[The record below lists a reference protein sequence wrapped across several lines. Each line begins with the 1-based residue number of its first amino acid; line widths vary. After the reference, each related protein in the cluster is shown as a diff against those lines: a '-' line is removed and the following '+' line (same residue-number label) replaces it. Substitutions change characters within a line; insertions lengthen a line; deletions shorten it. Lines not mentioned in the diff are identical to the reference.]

1 MTIASEPGLSSPK
14 KLGKRFK
21 LVRRLW
27 SDQESHV
34 FEVFD
39 RSKERSLALRLLAW
53 TEEQRAIA
61 RFKQEF
67 RVLSE
72 LRHPNIASVHDFEVI
87 QGDCYFFTME
97 LCPGRF
103 LHNFFQ
109 PCDFKRL
116 IQVFW
121 EVCQTL
127 DFIHSRGIILGSL
140 TPHSILVD
148 DTPAAEGQPPGN
160 DFALRFV
167 TLGLETEL
175 RLETA
180 AAVPDWLHY
189 MPPEAAVGR
198 SLDLRAN
205 LYSLGVILYEL
216 MTGFRPFEADTA
228 VELMKQHLRHTPS
241 PPRQFRPDVPLE
253 LENIV
258 LRLLEKRPS
267 RRYQTAHE
275 LAMALGE
282 AGSYITSEQAR
293 PFKSNFIFSSEFIG
307 RQKEFN
313 RLKSA
318 YRSSRAGRGGL
329 VLITG
334 EAGIGKTRLVQEFKL
349 FLQLEGEVVLH
360 TRSFD
365 RARGPYQEIN
375 ELVGQLLLRFE
386 KTQSGLVEHYRSEGL
401 APLAAAAR
409 PEADG
414 PAPATRRQVLEALM
428 DVFLEFATA
437 QPFVM
442 ILDDLHLADE
452 ETIEFLI
459 GLSARVQRHP
469 ILLVLVF
476 EALGA
481 EAAHPLHRLIEAA
494 HGAMLVEPMELPR
507 MSKDETGQLLQSVL
521 GIPYQPPRLTK
532 LIHQETEGNP
542 FFVEEVIKYLV
553 DEGIIERRGLDWDLT
568 LPDISLLKI
577 PSSIVEAISRRLAAL
592 DPLELELLK
601 IMAVFGQSI
610 DLGMLSEV
618 SGYDP
623 GRLQSALLELQSR
636 QLVTLQE
643 VSGSSRYH
651 FAHAKIGEVLY
662 QQMDPML
669 RRLLHVRFAES
680 LIARHGESD
689 PSLYGAIAHHCLE
702 GRLTEKA
709 ISWALRAARTAAG
722 LFAFQS
728 AIQNYERT
736 IEEIQAQSRDAHRA
750 DYQAALEEVGD
761 LYAQGGDN
769 QKAIRRYAQ
778 LLQEPLELVHR
789 SEVERKVGR
798 CHLME
803 SNLEL
808 ALRHYRLCLGEL
820 EKAGEIRQL
829 ALLYTEIGRAEVL
842 RGQIHEA
849 LESCVYALQLLSDTP
864 EAREIGELGIVTAFC
879 HVELGQGH
887 KAVEYV
893 RESLRLFEKHDNL
906 LAIGKALA
914 NFGLAYDVL
923 GQSGPAVE
931 YFEKAQRLFERLS
944 YRFGLAAVDTALGAT
959 LYRLTA
965 DWTRAAQLLEKG
977 SSMSKAIGDR
987 HGVHA
992 AEIQL
997 ACLDF
1002 DRGRAAEARKRLDAV
1017 LAEMEGVSGPSA
1029 SIAHVRLTQ
1038 GYGHLRRGEW
1048 AAAMTELGKALS
1060 TYSASGLEMSACRCR
1075 LLLAEVSLL
1084 SGQPDDAARLL
1095 DEVQPELEARQNLRE
1110 LIGALRLRGLTELS
1124 GARPGAG
1131 LETLRRAERLA
1142 KELGC
1147 EPELGKVYVSLSL
1160 YHSQTHDPRAAVEAL
1175 KKAEHIYKNLGAAG
1189 LLEEV
1194 ERRFTL
1200 LQEETAAQLR
1210 RPEDPSQE
1218 IVQLYRIS
1226 QLLSPILD
1234 FKLLTTRLL
1243 ELAVES
1249 VGADRGLLIFAA
1261 GADGRLEVVAS
1272 HGYEEEELEA
1282 FSQSI
1287 VRRVLAE
1294 GRGLLST
1301 EATEDPRFE
1310 AALSI
1315 EVLEVSSV
1323 LCVPLRAGEKDAAV
1337 LYLTSTTSARV
1348 FSERD
1353 LSFLSAVANH
1363 ASVALKN
1370 VGLYERYKSI
1380 MEGID
1385 VGVVVQDRA
1394 SKVKDFSREA
1404 EKILGIKDAEILGQ
1418 GAEAAFRQWTDSDL
1432 GTVLAETLARGEP
1445 VHRELAFR
1453 RRGELGG
1460 RWLDV
1465 TTSLLRDGYGE
1476 CIGAT
1481 AVFEEITDVKRLQAE
1496 LELQRRL
1503 SAMGQLAAKVAHKM
1517 KNLLSGIKI
1526 LAQGLRREC
1535 REETSEAEYVDE
1547 ILAEVANAESTIY
1560 EQLNVSRGSAEEEQ
1574 VSPAELLEEVIESC
1588 KGRLEEQ
1595 GLRVEAEIGPGV
1607 PALWCSRK
1615 QMADCLRAVLLNAIE
1630 ASKRGGVIHVRCRT
1644 EEAPGPSTAVR
1655 GHVLIEVEDHGSGI
1669 APEHLGRIFD
1679 PFFTTKPGA
1688 AGVGLWLFHR
1698 AVESLRGRVQVQSEP
1713 GRGTTIRCLLPVPG
1727 EGRWEQLVQT
1737 PVTEE

>member
-1 MTIASEPGLSSPK
+1 MTQAPEQSLASPK
-14 KLGKRFK
+14 KLSKRFR
-21 LVRRLW
+21 LLRRLW

-34 FEVFD
+34 FEVLD
-39 RSKERSLALRLLAW
+39 RSKDRRLALRLLSW

-72 LRHPNIASVHDFEVI
+72 LRHPDLVTVHDFEVI
-87 QGDCYFFTME
+87 PGDCYFFTMD

-103 LHNFFQ
+103 LHNAFQ

-116 IQVFW
+116 VQVSW
-121 EVCQTL
+121 QICQTL
-127 DFIHSRGIILGSL
+127 DFIHSRGILLGSL
-140 TPHSILVD
+140 TPHSILLD
-148 DTPAAEGQPPGN
+148 EAPSESPQAGA
-160 DFALRFV
+160 DFSIRFV

-175 RLETA
+175 RLDRAE
-180 AAVPDWLHY
+180 VPDWLHY
-189 MPPEAAVGR
+189 LPPEAAVGR
-198 SLDLRAN
+198 TLDPRAN
-205 LYSLGVILYEL
+205 LYSLGVVLYEL
-216 MTGFRPFEADTA
+216 MTGFRPFEADSP
-228 VELMKQHLRHTPS
+228 VELMKQHLRHSPTPL
-241 PPRQFRPDVPLE
+241 RQLRPDVPLE

-275 LAMALGE
+275 LALALGE
-282 AGSYITSEQAR
+282 AGSYIASEQTR
-293 PFKSNFIFSSEFIG
+293 PFKTNFIYSSEFIG

-318 YRSSRAGRGGL
+318 YRSARGGRGGL
-329 VLITG
+329 ALVTG

-360 TRSFD
+360 TRSFE
-365 RARGPYQEIN
+365 RARAPYQEIN

-409 PEADG
+409 PEGEG
-414 PAPATRRQVLEALM
+414 PAPATRRQILEALTE
-428 DVFLEFATA
+428 VFLEFATT

-442 ILDDLHLADE
+442 ILDDLHLADK
-452 ETIEFLI
+452 ETIEFLS
-459 GLSARVQRHP
+459 GLSGRLQHHP

-476 EALGA
+476 EALRT
-481 EAAHPLHRLIEAA
+481 EAAHPLNR
-494 HGAMLVEPMELPR
+494 LVESARGALLAEPLELPR
-507 MSKDETGQLLQSVL
+507 LSKDETGQLLQSIL

-542 FFVEEVIKYLV
+542 FFVEEVVKYLV
-553 DEGIIERRGLDWDLT
+553 DEGIIERRGQDWDLM

-577 PSSIVEAISRRLAAL
+577 PGSIVDAISRRLAAL
-592 DPLELELLK
+592 EPLELELLK
-601 IMAVFGQSI
+601 ILAVFGQSI
-610 DLGMLSEV
+610 DLAMLSEV

-623 GRLQSALLELQSR
+623 GRLQSALLELQNR

-643 VSGSSRYH
+643 VSGSSRYL

-662 QQMDPML
+662 RQMDAML

-680 LIARHGESD
+680 LIGRHGEGDRSVF
-689 PSLYGAIAHHCLE
+689 GAIAHHCLE

-709 ISWALRAARTAAG
+709 ISWALRAARAAAS

-728 AIQNYERT
+728 AIQNYERA
-736 IEEIQAQSRDAHRA
+736 IEEIQALGRDAHRPE
-750 DYQAALEEVGD
+750 YEAALEEVAD

-778 LLQEPLELVHR
+778 LLQAPLELVHR

-803 SNLEL
+803 SSYDL
-808 ALRHYRLCLGEL
+808 ALRHYRLCLDKL
-820 EKAGEIRQL
+820 EKAGEIGQL

-842 RGQIHEA
+842 RGRIHEA
-849 LESCVYALQLLSDTP
+849 LEACVHALQLLSDTP
-864 EAREIGELGIVTAFC
+864 EAREVGELGIVTAFC
-879 HVELGQGH
+879 HVELGQGN
-887 KAVEYV
+887 KAIEVL
-893 RESLRLFEKHDNL
+893 RDPLRLFEKHDDL
-906 LAIGKALA
+906 LSIGKALA
-914 NFGLAYDVL
+914 NFGLAYEVL
-923 GQSGPAVE
+923 GQSGPAIE
-931 YFEKAQRLFERLS
+931 HFEKAQRLFERLN
-944 YRFGLAAVDTALGAT
+944 YRFGLAAVDTALGTT
-959 LYRLTA
+959 LYRLTS
-965 DWTRAAQLLEKG
+965 DWSRAAQLLEKG
-977 SSMSKAIGDR
+977 SVLSRAIGDR
-987 HGVHA
+987 YGVHA

-997 ACLDF
+997 ACLDL

-1017 LAEMEGVSGPSA
+1017 LAELEGMTGPPS
-1029 SIAHVRLTQ
+1029 SVAHARMAR

-1048 AAAMTELGKALS
+1048 AAAMTELGKALA
-1060 TYSASGLEMSACRCR
+1060 TYSASGLELAASRCR
-1075 LLLAEVSLL
+1075 LLLAEVSVL
-1084 SGQPDDAARLL
+1084 SGQIEDASRLL

-1110 LIGALRLRGLTELS
+1110 LIGALRLRGLVELAGS
-1124 GARPGAG
+1124 RPGSG
-1131 LETLRRAERLA
+1131 LELLRHAERMA

-1147 EPELGKVYVSLSL
+1147 EPELGKVYVSLSV
-1160 YHSQTHDPRAAVEAL
+1160 YHSQRHDPSSAVAAL
-1175 KKAEHIYKNLGAAG
+1175 KKAEHIFKELGAAG

-1194 ERRFTL
+1194 ERRFRQ
-1200 LQEETAAQLR
+1200 LQDETAAKLR
-1210 RPEDPSQE
+1210 RPDDPSQE
-1218 IVQLYRIS
+1218 VYQLYRIS

-1243 ELAVES
+1243 ELSVES
-1249 VGADRGLLIFAA
+1249 VGAERGLLIFSA
-1261 GADGRLEVVAS
+1261 GDGGGLEVVAS

-1287 VRRVLAE
+1287 VRRVLSE
-1294 GRGLLST
+1294 GKGLLSS
-1301 EATEDPRFE
+1301 EATEDPRFA

-1315 EVLEVSSV
+1315 EVLEVRSV
-1323 LCVPLRAGEKDAAV
+1323 LCVPLRAGEKDEAV
-1337 LYLTSTTSARV
+1337 LYLTSSSGVRLFT
-1348 FSERD
+1348 ERD

-1363 ASVALKN
+1363 ASVTLKN

-1385 VGVVVQDRA
+1385 VGVAVQDRTG
-1394 SKVKDFSREA
+1394 KVKDFSREA
-1404 EKILGIKDAEILGQ
+1404 EKILGIKDSEVVGQ
-1418 GAEAAFRQWTDSDL
+1418 SAEAVFRDWTDSEL
-1432 GTVLAETLARGEP
+1432 GKVLAETLERGEP
-1445 VHRELAFR
+1445 VHREMQFR
-1453 RRGELGG
+1453 RRGELGT
-1460 RWLDV
+1460 RWLEV

-1476 CIGAT
+1476 RIGAT
-1481 AVFEEITDVKRLQAE
+1481 AVFEEATDVKRLQAE

-1535 REETSEAEYVDE
+1535 EEGTSEAEYVDE
-1547 ILAEVANAESTIY
+1547 ILAEVGNAESTIY
-1560 EQLNVSRGSAEEEQ
+1560 EQLNVSRPAAEEEL
-1574 VSPAELLEEVIESC
+1574 VAPAELLEEVVASC
-1588 KGRLEEQ
+1588 KERIEEQ
-1595 GLRVEAEIGPGV
+1595 GLRVELETEPEL

-1615 QMADCLRAVLLNAIE
+1615 QMADCLRAVLQNAIE
-1630 ASKRGGVIHVRCRT
+1630 ASAPGAAIHVRCRV
-1644 EEAPGPSTAVR
+1644 EEAPEASATAR
-1655 GHVLIEVEDHGSGI
+1655 GHVLIEVEDNGTGI

-1679 PFFTTKPGA
+1679 PFFTTRPGA
-1688 AGVGLWLFHR
+1688 SGVGLWLFHR
-1698 AVESLRGRVQVQSEP
+1698 AVEGLRGRVQVESEP
-1713 GRGTTIRCLLPVPG
+1713 GRGTQMRCLLPVPA